1 VAPVYSATMEQSSG
15 ADTRSERPEGSERF
29 DSLYAEA
36 KTTLGYA
43 ANQLR
48 AITERYRGE
57 HRAMLLTWHRERDE
71 LERIEQRA
79 IDAGRTRATAVSD
92 AAGPADAETGGGSAS
107 AAEVDAEGSLR
118 REIRHSVDLLGAEL
132 GEHQR
137 ELSRLEL
144 VTKNLENVWLF
155 VERGDAS
162 LVSDETTPLTRA
174 DLRMRIIEAQE
185 GERSRLAQEIHDGPA
200 QSITNAFFQVDY
212 VERLMD
218 RDVRLARTEL
228 RYLREILR
236 RELADIR
243 SFISQLRPPALD
255 ELGMDGAIL
264 DTVATF
270 STLIAA
276 PIHSDLTARGDVLGE
291 MEQTV
296 VLRVLQEA
304 LQNVRKHADAH
315 VIDVTTRDVLTGWVL
330 EVKDDG
336 RGFDIDAVAARG
348 RRNFG
353 LRFMRERVELIGGR
367 LDIRSSPGAGTVVRV
382 EIGREVEAP

>member
-1 VAPVYSATMEQSSG
+1 MDQTSG
-15 ADTRSERPEGSERF
+15 AEARTDRPEGTDRF
-29 DSLYAEA
+29 DTLYAEA
-36 KTTLGYA
+36 KSTLGYA

-48 AITERYRGE
+48 AITEGYRE
-57 HRAMLLTWHRERDE
+57 AHRAMLVRWHRECDE

-79 IDAGRTRATAVSD
+79 V
-92 AAGPADAETGGGSAS
+92 GGGRS
-107 AAEVDAEGSLR
+107 AAATEVAEAAQVAEAAAESSFR
-118 REIRHSVDLLGAEL
+118 RELRHSVDLLGAEL

-144 VTKNLENVWLF
+144 VSRNLENVWLF
-155 VERGDAS
+155 VERGDSS
-162 LVSDETTPLTRA
+162 LVNDETAPLTRA
-174 DLRMRIIEAQE
+174 DLRMRIVEAQE
-185 GERSRLAQEIHDGPA
+185 GERTRLAQEIHDGPA

-218 RDVRLARTEL
+218 RDVRLAHTEL

-243 SFISQLRPPALD
+243 SFISQLRPPALG
-255 ELGMDGAIL
+255 ELGLDGAIM

-276 PIHSDLTARGDVLGE
+276 PIHTDLAARGDTLGE

-296 VLRVLQEA
+296 VLRILQEA
-304 LQNVRKHADAH
+304 LQNVYKHAGAH
-315 VIDVTTRDVLTGWVL
+315 VVDVITREGPDGWVL
-330 EVKDDG
+330 EVRDDG
-336 RGFDIDAVAARG
+336 RGFDIDAVAARV

-353 LRFMRERVELIGGR
+353 LQFMRERVELIAGR
-367 LDIRSSPGAGTVVRV
+367 LDVRSRPGAGTVVRLA
-382 EIGREVEAP
+382 IGGEVEAR